1 MSSRVVGL
9 GHVGI
14 FVQDLDHMSDFYE
27 DFMGMHPTKS
37 SEYAAFFSSDP
48 ARSDHEI
55 ALLAGRKSLDGDPVV
70 QQISM
75 QVETLD
81 DLRDFVR
88 RIKEAGLR
96 IDHISS
102 HVSAIGCYFRDP
114 EDNPIEVFWLSGL
127 DSWVV
132 IARPIEVDR
141 PDSEIM
147 AELREWHDV
156 VGHVGIGEQPDEAT
170 IAAMRR

>member
-14 FVQDLDHMSDFYE
+14 FVQDLNRMRAFFE
-27 DFMGMHPTKS
+27 DFMGMHPTKV
-37 SEYAAFFSSDP
+37 SEYGAFYSSDP
-48 ARSDHEI
+48 TCSDHEI
-55 ALLAGRKSLDGDPVV
+55 ALISGRRSLDGAPVV

-75 QVETLD
+75 RVETLD

-88 RIKEAGLR
+88 RIKEDGLR

-127 DSWVV
+127 ASWVM
-132 IARPIEVDR
+132 IARPIDIDR

-147 AELREWHDV
+147 AELHEWHGV

-170 IAAMRR
+170 NAAMRR

>member
-14 FVQDLDHMSDFYE
+14 FVQNLDRMKDFY
-27 DFMGMHPTKS
+27 DVFMGMHLTKV
-37 SEYAAFFSSDP
+37 SEYGAFFSSDP
-48 ARSDHEI
+48 DRSDHEI
-55 ALLAGRKSLDGDPVV
+55 ALLAGRESLTGPPVV
-70 QQISM
+70 QQISL
-75 QVETLD
+75 QVEILD

-88 RIKEAGLR
+88 RIKREGLR

-127 DSWVV
+127 ASWVM
-132 IARPIEVDR
+132 IARPIDIDR
-141 PDSEIM
+141 PDSDVM
-147 AELREWHDV
+147 AELREWHGV
-156 VGHVGIGEQPDEAT
+156 VRHVGVGEVPDAAT
-170 IAAMRR
+170 TVAMRR